1 MPFTLARMTL
11 TQRRR
16 WQRLMEWSLDPP
28 AGTLGFAAKLARDN
42 RWGRGGRPWRLPPG
56 GGGPGLA
63 SAPPG
68 DPQLLGAVLP
78 PSARHPPAPHPFARR
93 HRGTAA
99 VAELVRQNTDQL
111 RAPLWGRAAAGS
123 LAAGGSA
130 LQPASTQPGSQ
141 GLLALGDG
149 RHRLPGRC
157 FGKRQGR
164 PRSDHSLGRDCD
176 VDGNV
181 AGGPVVAAAVPA
193 QRSRF
198 PGAVRDP
205 GGVGPGDVRKAA
217 APPDGCGPW
226 ARSPAT
232 ASRTH
237 PAGDRLLGRRGG
249 AGGGNCPAGPA
260 AAGGTGEGSAAS
272 LRRKVGP
279 SCARCSVSRRSK
291 GCC

>member
-1 MPFTLARMTL
+1 MVPRSTGRHAGLCRQAGPRQPL
-11 TQRRR
+11 GPPLRRTGGGG
-16 WQRLMEWSLDPP
+16 LSPLCFP
-28 AGTLGFAAKLARDN
+28 GG
-42 RWGRGGRPWRLPPG
+42 GGRPWRLPPG

-78 PSARHPPAPHPFARR
+78 PGARHPPAPHPFARR

-111 RAPLWGRAAAGS
+111 RAPLWGSAAAGS